1 MRARMQER
9 REIAPSTNVSAE
21 SWKLLAAEQK
31 RKSKMDIWM
40 TGFSLCIGHF
50 KQGGGQWANSIRLKP
65 QKCVR
70 LLREGDKVKK
80 NEMLEVGRAAII
92 CMIWGL

>member
-50 KQGGGQWANSIRLKP
+50 KQGGGGSEQTALDSSH
-65 QKCVR
+65 
-70 LLREGDKVKK
+70 K
-80 NEMLEVGRAAII
+80 NVFASSEKETK
-92 CMIWGL
+92 